1 MSISNDEAEKLIE
14 QYRDYPEKIVRRF
27 YYFVEPAVKDEL
39 CHVGLIGLW
48 RGIFAYYKKSPDSF
62 DRKEF
67 VNTICTYI
75 RYEMADLFHEL
86 KLIRISDN
94 QWHNFVKVTK
104 LLASNSDISEEQ
116 LKSAIADA
124 GLRYDWYLKAK
135 EIANP
140 ASLDMEISK
149 DSDADIYEFLACVD
163 DETHRFENQ
172 SYIDYIIDSAMY
184 GIKLERDKELIRT
197 WLKSVNSKKELDFT
211 ELGNRYNLS
220 SCMVSVIIS
229 RFINICRFVKDCEYE
244 YLKNPNGTIYFPEI
258 AERNRT
264 YNGKKI
270 PGVKW
275 VRRNRKW
282 KVEITVGKKK
292 SVYIGHFEKY
302 EDAVCAR
309 RDAEIKYRGSSDIE
323 VLC

>member
-1 MSISNDEAEKLIE
+1 MLISNEEAEKLIE

-39 CHVGLIGLW
+39 CHVGMIGLW
-48 RGIFAYYKKSPDSF
+48 KGIFAYYKKSPDTF
-62 DRKEF
+62 DSKEF

-94 QWHNFVKVTK
+94 QWHNFVKAK
-104 LLASNSDISEEQ
+104 RLISTFPDATEEQ
-116 LKSAIADA
+116 LKSIITNA
-124 GLRYDWYLKAK
+124 GLRYDWYIKAK
-135 EIANP
+135 EIVNP
-140 ASLDMEISK
+140 ASLDMEISE
-149 DSDADIYEFLACVD
+149 DNNADIYEFLFCFD
-163 DETHRFENQ
+163 EETHNFESK
-172 SYIDYIIDSAMY
+172 SYVDYIIDSAMY
-184 GIKLERDKELIRT
+184 GIKLDRDKKLIHT
-197 WLKSVNSKKELDFT
+197 WIESINNGKELDFT
-211 ELGNRYNLS
+211 ELGRMYGVG
-220 SCMVSVIIS
+220 SCMVGVIIS
-229 RFINICRFVKDCEYE
+229 RFVDVCRFVRDCEYE
-244 YLKNPNGTIYFPEI
+244 YLKNPNGTICFPEI
-258 AERNRT
+258 AEKNRT

-275 VRRNRKW
+275 VQRNRRW

-309 RDAEIKYRGSSDIE
+309 RDAEIKYRESSDIE
-323 VLC
+323 I